1 MTALR
6 SGVCCQVVLFD
17 GGVEIGSREADFRGD
32 LALDVL
38 SQLTATASKNWQ
50 LSSLCSKRLVTANSQ
65 AISMASFDATRV
77 RRFTAVALL
86 LLGLS
91 TAFAQ
96 KISSAD
102 PADQE
107 TAKLVTRMIPRY
119 HLSRGEINDKISS
132 MLLDGFL
139 KDLDPQ
145 KLYFLQSDISEF
157 EKHRTTLDDDI
168 KNGNVDFAYLVFN
181 RYKQRLD
188 AQMAVAHQLVSAPHD
203 FTIDESIETDPK
215 KLSWATSQQDL
226 NERWRK
232 RVKYDLLQFKLDGQK
247 DEEARNRL
255 NKRYRNNQLVVD
267 QYSPG
272 EELEIYLT
280 ALTQCFD
287 PHSTYMSPH
296 SWEDFEI
303 QMRLS
308 LDGIGAALRA
318 DDGYTVV
325 ASIVPGGAAAE
336 EGSLKVNDKIIGVG
350 QNADGE
356 IEDIFEMKLSDV
368 VRKIRGPR
376 GTIVRLQIKPE
387 NGNETKIITLT
398 RKKIE
403 LNDSEVKGE
412 IIDGAERLGRPGK
425 IGVIS
430 LPSFYR
436 DFAGAQ
442 EGGQFKSAAVD
453 VAAVLDK
460 FAKERVDVVIVDLR
474 NNGGGA
480 LTEAIEVSG
489 HFIDKGP
496 VVQVKE
502 PSGFVQTLDDRE
514 PGIKYGGPLVILDN
528 RLAASASEI
537 FAGVIKDYRRGIIVG
552 DTTTH
557 GKGTVQNLMDVAPG
571 QLFSR
576 VRQGDRGKLKL
587 TIQQFYRVNGD
598 STQDHGV
605 RSDIVLPSMIDHFD
619 LGESFLDNAVPFDQ
633 VPKVKYSEGNMVTP
647 EIVADLK
654 NKSTARISA
663 STDFQKLNKSVE
675 RYLTRKGKT
684 QLTLN
689 EEQAKKERGE
699 DELAKKETESVTDEE
714 GAAPK
719 PGDPIFPKRF
729 YEDEVLNIALDYL
742 ADLQG
747 QMAATKVK
755 D

>member
-1 MTALR
+1 
-6 SGVCCQVVLFD
+6 
-17 GGVEIGSREADFRGD
+17 
-32 LALDVL
+32 
-38 SQLTATASKNWQ
+38 
-50 LSSLCSKRLVTANSQ
+50 
-65 AISMASFDATRV
+65 MAPFDATRV
-77 RRFTAVALL
+77 RRFSAVALL

-96 KISSAD
+96 KLSSAD

-107 TAKLVTRMIPRY
+107 TAKLVARMIPRF
-119 HLSRGEINDKISS
+119 HLSRGEINDRISS

-145 KLYFLQSDISEF
+145 KLYFLQSDITEF
-157 EKHRTTLDDDI
+157 EKYRTILDDEI
-168 KNGNVDFAYLVFN
+168 KAGNVDFAYLVFN

-188 AQMAVAHQLVSAPHD
+188 HQMGVAHKLVGEKHD
-203 FTIDESIETDPK
+203 FTVDESIETDPK
-215 KLSWATSQQDL
+215 KLVWSADQSSLD
-226 NERWRK
+226 ERWRK
-232 RVKYDLLQFKLDGQK
+232 RVKFDLLQFKLDGQT
-247 DEEARNRL
+247 DAEARERL
-255 NKRYRNNQLVVD
+255 NKRYRNNQLLVD

-272 EELEIYLT
+272 EELEIFLT
-280 ALTQCFD
+280 AMTQCFD

-318 DDGYTVV
+318 DDGFTVV

-336 EGSLKVNDKIIGVG
+336 EGSLKVNDKILGVG
-350 QNADGE
+350 QGANGE
-356 IEDIFEMKLSDV
+356 IEDIFEMKLTDV
-368 VRKIRGPR
+368 VRKIRGKR
-376 GTIVRLQIKPE
+376 GTIVRLQVKPE

-412 IIDGAERLGRPGK
+412 VIDGTERLGRPGK

-442 EGGQFKSAAVD
+442 GGGEFKSAAVD
-453 VAAVLDK
+453 VAAVLDD
-460 FAKERVDVVIVDLR
+460 FAKQNVDIVIVDLR

-576 VRQGDRGKLKL
+576 VRPGDRGKLKL

-619 LGESFLDNAVPFDQ
+619 LGEAFLDNKLPFDS
-633 VPKVKYSEGNMVTP
+633 VPAVKYSEGRMVTP
-647 EIVADLK
+647 EIVADLQK
-654 NKSTARISA
+654 KSEARVAADS
-663 STDFQKLNKSVE
+663 DFQKLGKSIE
-675 RYLTRKGKT
+675 RYLARKGKT

-699 DELAKKETESVTDEE
+699 DEQAKKETESVTEEE
-714 GAAPK
+714 GAIPK

-747 QMAATKVK
+747 QMAATRVK
-755 D
+755 N

>member
-1 MTALR
+1 
-6 SGVCCQVVLFD
+6 
-17 GGVEIGSREADFRGD
+17 
-32 LALDVL
+32 
-38 SQLTATASKNWQ
+38 
-50 LSSLCSKRLVTANSQ
+50 
-65 AISMASFDATRV
+65 MAAFDATRV
-77 RRFTAVALL
+77 RRFTAGTLL
-86 LLGLS
+86 LLGVS
-91 TAFAQ
+91 TVFAQ
-96 KISSAD
+96 QLSSAD

-107 TAKLVTRMIPRY
+107 TAKLVARMIPKF

-132 MLLDGFL
+132 MLLDGFI

-145 KLYFLQSDISEF
+145 KLYFLKSDIDEF
-157 EKHRTTLDDDI
+157 EKHRTTLDDEI
-168 KNGNVDFAYLVFN
+168 KAGNVDFAYKVFN
-181 RYKQRLD
+181 RYKSRLD
-188 AQMAVAHQLVSAPHD
+188 HQMAIAHQLVDVEPD
-203 FTIDESIETDPK
+203 FSLDEFIETDAK
-215 KLSWATSQQDL
+215 KLAWANTQEEL

-232 RVKYDLLQFKLDGQK
+232 RVKYDLLQFKLDGLTM
-247 DEEARNRL
+247 EEARERL
-255 NKRYRNNQLVVD
+255 NKRYRNSQLIVD

-272 EELEIYLT
+272 EELELYLT
-280 ALTQCFD
+280 SLSKCFD
-287 PHSTYMSPH
+287 PHSTYMSPQ

-308 LDGIGAALRA
+308 LDGIGAALRG

-350 QNADGE
+350 QGADGE
-356 IEDIFEMKLSDV
+356 IEDIFEMKLSEV

-376 GTIVRLQIKPE
+376 GTVVRLQVKPE
-387 NGNETKIITLT
+387 NGGETKIISLT

-412 IIDGAERLGRPGK
+412 IIDGTERLGRPGK

-442 EGGQFKSAAVD
+442 GGGAFKSAAVD
-453 VAAVLDK
+453 VANVLDQ
-460 FAKERVDVVIVDLR
+460 FNKEGVDVVIIDLR

-514 PGIKYGGPLVILDN
+514 PGIKYAGPIVILNN

-537 FAGVIKDYRRGIIVG
+537 FAGVIKDYRRGIIIG

-576 VRQGDRGKLKL
+576 VKQGDRGKLKL

-598 STQDHGV
+598 STQNNGV

-633 VPKVKYSEGNMVTP
+633 VPQVKYSEGRMVNP
-647 EIVADLK
+647 EMIASLQK
-654 NKSTARISA
+654 KSEARISQNA
-663 STDFQKLNKSVE
+663 EFQKLNQSIE
-675 RYLTRKGKT
+675 RYLERKGKT

-689 EEQAKKERGE
+689 KEQAQKERGE
-699 DELAKKETESVTDEE
+699 EEIAKKETEEALGDDATSVT
-714 GAAPK
+714 K

-729 YEDEVLNIALDYL
+729 YEDEVLNIALDYV
-742 ADLQG
+742 ADLKAQT
-747 QMAATKVK
+747 ATTRVK
-755 D
+755 N

>member
-1 MTALR
+1 
-6 SGVCCQVVLFD
+6 
-17 GGVEIGSREADFRGD
+17 
-32 LALDVL
+32 
-38 SQLTATASKNWQ
+38 
-50 LSSLCSKRLVTANSQ
+50 
-65 AISMASFDATRV
+65 MASIDATGV
-77 RRFTAVALL
+77 RRFAAVALL

-96 KISSAD
+96 TLASAD

-107 TAKLVTRMIPRY
+107 TAKLVARMIPKF
-119 HLSRGEINDKISS
+119 HLSRGDINDKISS

-139 KDLDPQ
+139 KDLDSQ
-145 KLYFLQSDISEF
+145 KLYFLKSDVDEF
-157 EKHRTTLDDDI
+157 ESHRTTLDDEI
-168 KNGNVDFAYLVFN
+168 KAGNVDFAYLVFN

-188 AQMAVAHQLVSAPHD
+188 AQMAVAHKFVAAPHD
-203 FTIDESIETDPK
+203 FTIDEYIETDPK
-215 KLSWATSQQDL
+215 KLVWAASQEDL

-232 RVKYDLLQFKLDGQK
+232 RVKFDLLQFMLDGK
-247 DEEARNRL
+247 TDEEARDRL
-255 NKRYRNNQLVVD
+255 NKRYRNNQLLVD

-280 ALTQCFD
+280 ALSQCFD

-318 DDGYTVV
+318 DDGFTVV

-336 EGSLKVNDKIIGVG
+336 DGNLKVNDKIIGVG
-350 QNADGE
+350 QGTDGE

-376 GTIVRLQIKPE
+376 GTVVRLEIKPE
-387 NGNETKIITLT
+387 NGTEKKIITLT

-412 IIDGAERLGRPGK
+412 VIDCFQRLGRPGK

-442 EGGQFKSAAVD
+442 GGGQFKSAAVD
-453 VAAVLDK
+453 VGAVLDQ
-460 FAKERVDVVIVDLR
+460 FAKENVDVVIVDLR

-502 PSGFVQTLDDRE
+502 PSGFIQALDDRE
-514 PGIKYGGPLVILDN
+514 PGIKYGGPLVLLDN

-537 FAGVIKDYRRGIIVG
+537 FAGVIKDYHRGIIVG

-576 VRQGDRGKLKL
+576 VRSGDRGKLKL

-633 VPKVKYSEGNMVTP
+633 VPAVKYSEGRMVNP
-647 EIVADLK
+647 EIVADLQK
-654 NKSTARISA
+654 KSEARVA
-663 STDFQKLNKSVE
+663 KDPEFQKLNKSIQ
-675 RYLTRKGKT
+675 RYLARKGKT

-699 DELAKKETESVTDEE
+699 DEVAKKETEPASDED
-714 GAAPK
+714 GAIPK
-719 PGDPIFPKRF
+719 PGEPIFPKRF

-742 ADLQG
+742 ADLQS
-747 QMAATKVK
+747 QMATTKVK
-755 D
+755 N